1 MYLFNQNKFIIIKLS
16 ELEKVLYDWFI
27 PYKKYVNMIR
37 ELFLKKMNYVNM
49 LEFYFFSKLTRVLE
63 IKT

>member
-1 MYLFNQNKFIIIKLS
+1 MIVRLL
-16 ELEKVLYDWFI
+16 ELEKVLYEWFI
-27 PYKKYVNMIR
+27 PYQEYVNMIK
-37 ELFLKKMNYVNM
+37 ELIIKKTKEFLKKMNHVYM